1 LRDHI
6 APRVQ
11 VFTESVIREMTR
23 LCQQHNGINLAQG
36 FPDFPAPLALKEAA
50 CRAVMADVNQYAIT
64 WGTPGLRKAIAD
76 KARTFNHIPDVDADR
91 HVTVTC
97 GATEAMM
104 AVMLSVVSP
113 GDEVVLFEPFYENYG
128 PDAALSQATLRFVP
142 LEGRDFAIDPVKL
155 RAAFNAKTRAIII
168 NTPHNPTGKVMT
180 REEMTWVAEL
190 CQEFDALAITDEIY
204 EHMIYPTSAGAGEH
218 ISMASLPGMADRT
231 VTISGLSKTFA
242 VTGWRLGYAIAN
254 ETLTKAIRKTHDF
267 LTVGAPAPLQE
278 AAITAMAFGPEY
290 YVELEEKYRE
300 RRALMHHIL
309 SEAGLDPVMPQ
320 GAYYM
325 MADITKYGLSEI
337 DFVTRMIERVGVA
350 AVPGSAFF
358 RKAAEGGDDKART
371 RWVRFAFPKKAETL
385 EAARVRL
392 QKLPEAFASSPV

>member
-1 LRDHI
+1 MRDHI

-23 LCQQHNGINLAQG
+23 LCHQHNGINLAQG
-36 FPDFPAPLALKEAA
+36 FPDFPAPEALKEAA

-64 WGTPGLRKAIAD
+64 WGTPGLRQAIAR
-76 KARTFNHIPDVDADR
+76 KAMAFNRIPDVDPDR

-113 GDEVVLFEPFYENYG
+113 GDEVVMFEPFYENYG
-128 PDAALSQATLRFVP
+128 PDAALSEATIRWVP
-142 LEGRDFAIDPVKL
+142 LEGREFSIDPAKL
-155 RAAFNAKTRAIII
+155 RAAFGPKTRAIVI
-168 NTPHNPTGKVMT
+168 NTPHNPVGKVFN
-180 REEMTWVAEL
+180 RDEL
-190 CQEFDALAITDEIY
+190 QMIADLCIEFDALALTDEIY
-204 EHMIYPTSAGAGEH
+204 EHMVYDGRDHVSI
-218 ISMASLPGMADRT
+218 ASLPDMAERT

-278 AAITAMAFGPEY
+278 AAITAMGFGPDY
-290 YVELEEKYRE
+290 YVDLEAKYRE
-300 RRALMHHIL
+300 KRELMFEIL
-309 SEAGLDPVMPQ
+309 TEAGLDPIKPE

-325 MADITKYGLSEI
+325 MADITKYGLSEVE
-337 DFVTRMIERVGVA
+337 FVTRMIERVGVA

-358 RKAAEGGDDKART
+358 RKGTDRDRT
-371 RWVRFAFPKKAETL
+371 RWIRFAFPKKPETL

-392 QKLPEAFASSPV
+392 KKLPEVFQPVEA

>member
-36 FPDFPAPLALKEAA
+36 FPDFAAPLELKEAA
-50 CRAVMADVNQYAIT
+50 CRAVMADINQYAIT
-64 WGTPGLRKAIAD
+64 WGTPGLRQAIAL
-76 KARTFNHIPDVDADR
+76 KARTFNLIPDVDADR

-113 GDEVVLFEPFYENYG
+113 GDEVVLFEPYYENYG
-128 PDAALSQATLRFVP
+128 PDAALSQATLRYVP
-142 LEGRDFAIDPVKL
+142 LEGRDFSIDPAKL
-155 RAAFNAKTRAIII
+155 RAAFSAKTRAIII

-180 REEMTWVAEL
+180 REEMGWVADL

-204 EHMIYPTSAGAGEH
+204 EYMIYDGKEH

-231 VTISGLSKTFA
+231 ITISGLSKTFA

-290 YVELEEKYRE
+290 YVELEQKYCE
-300 RRALMHHIL
+300 RRAIMHEIL

-325 MADITKYGLSEI
+325 MADISKYGISEAE
-337 DFVTRMIERVGVA
+337 FVTRMIERVGVA

-358 RKAAEGGDDKART
+358 RKKSEGGDDQART
-371 RWVRFAFPKKAETL
+371 RWIRFAFPKKAETL

-392 QKLPEAFASSPV
+392 KKLPEAFAATVV